1 MRWIPFERRKAQRMT
16 ISSSLNA
23 SVSGLAANASRLATI
38 SDNISNSS
46 TYGYKRA
53 VTDFQ
58 SMVIE
63 SGQGTYSAGGVRT
76 TTMRLID
83 ERGALVSTSNPTDL
97 AVRGRGMLPVTSE
110 TAVAVGNGENPLFLT
125 TTGSFRPDAQGYLR
139 TSGGLVLLGVTAAP
153 DGTIPNYPRD
163 SVDGLV
169 PVQIN
174 ANQFAGEA
182 TTRIDLSVNL
192 PATSTREGSPGDTE
206 TLSVE
211 YFDNLGAS
219 SNLNFLF
226 TPVVPANGASN
237 EWTVEIRDSES
248 DVDADGI
255 PDIVGEYRLVFDA
268 TRGGGGTL
276 ASVDYT
282 DPAAPVGGPYDP
294 VTGAFIINVDGGPME
309 INIGELGSSIGL
321 TQLSDAFAPVSI
333 SKNGT
338 PVGSLTSIEVD
349 QNGYVRASFD
359 IGINRVLYQIPL
371 VDVPNVNGLE
381 TLDQQTFRVTPDSGS
396 FFLWDAGD
404 GPTGD
409 IVGYALEESA
419 TDVAGELTELIQT
432 QRAYSS
438 NARVIQTVE
447 LSLAEPTSLPVE
459 IIDCVLDRLLLI
471 DLRVC
476 SATIALLFVRILDII
491 RSL

>member
-1 MRWIPFERRKAQRMT
+1 MT

-23 SVSGLAANASRLATI
+23 SVAGLAANASRLATI

-63 SGQGTYSAGGVRT
+63 SGRGTYSAGGVRT
-76 TTMRLID
+76 TTARLID

-110 TAVAVGNGENPLFLT
+110 TSVAVANGENPLFLT

-139 TSGGLVLLGVTAAP
+139 SPGGLVLLGVPALA
-153 DGTIPNYPRD
+153 DGSIPNYPRD
-163 SVDGLV
+163 SIDGLV

-182 TTRIDLSVNL
+182 TTRVDLSVNL
-192 PATSTREGSPGDTE
+192 PATSTREGAPGDSE
-206 TLSVE
+206 SLSVE

-219 SNLNFLF
+219 SNLSFTF
-226 TPVVPANGASN
+226 TPTVPANGASN
-237 EWTVEIRDSES
+237 EWTMEIRDSES
-248 DVDADGI
+248 DVDANGI
-255 PDIVGEYRLVFDA
+255 PDVVGEYTLTFDA

-276 ASVDYT
+276 ANVVNT
-282 DPAAPVGGPYDP
+282 AAGIGGPYDP
-294 VTGAFIINVDGGPME
+294 ATGILTIAVDGGPME
-309 INIGELGSSIGL
+309 INIGEIGSSIGL

-338 PVGSLTSIEVD
+338 PVGSLTSVEVD
-349 QNGYVRASFD
+349 QNGFVRASFD

-381 TLDQQTFRVTPDSGS
+381 TLDQQSYRVTPDSGT

-409 IVGYALEESA
+409 IVSFAREESA

-438 NARVIQTVE
+438 NAKVIQTVDE
-447 LSLAEPTSLPVE
+447 MLQETTN
-459 IIDCVLDRLLLI
+459 IKR
-471 DLRVC
+471 
-476 SATIALLFVRILDII
+476 
-491 RSL
+491 

>member
-1 MRWIPFERRKAQRMT
+1 MT

-23 SVSGLAANASRLATI
+23 SVAGLAANASRLATI

-53 VTDFQ
+53 VTDFE

-63 SGQGTYSAGGVRT
+63 SGRGTYSAGGVRT
-76 TTMRLID
+76 TTQRLID

-97 AVRGRGMLPVTSE
+97 AVRGRGMLPVTTE
-110 TAVAVGNGENPLFLT
+110 TSVAVANGENPLLLT

-139 TSGGLVLLGVTAAP
+139 SAGGLVLLGVPALA

-163 SVDGLV
+163 SIDGLV

-174 ANQFAGEA
+174 ANQFAGEP
-182 TTRIDLSVNL
+182 TTRVDLSVNL
-192 PATSTREGSPGDTE
+192 PATATRAGDLGQSE
-206 TLSVE
+206 SLSVE

-219 SNLNFLF
+219 SNLNFTF
-226 TPVVPANGASN
+226 TPTVPATGASN
-237 EWTVEIRDSES
+237 EWTMVVRDSES
-248 DVDADGI
+248 DVDLDGI
-255 PDIVGEYRLVFDA
+255 PDVVGEYTLQFDA

-276 ASVDYT
+276 AAVGTTTGGAYD
-282 DPAAPVGGPYDP
+282 AATGT
-294 VTGAFIINVDGGPME
+294 VTVAVDGGPME
-309 INIGELGSSIGL
+309 IKIGELGSSLGL

-338 PVGSLTSIEVD
+338 PVGSLTSVEVD
-349 QNGYVRASFD
+349 QNGFVRASFD

-381 TLDQQTFRVTPDSGS
+381 TLDQQSYRVTPDSGT

-409 IVGYALEESA
+409 IVSYAREESA

-438 NARVIQTVE
+438 NAKVIQTVDE
-447 LSLAEPTSLPVE
+447 MLQETTN
-459 IIDCVLDRLLLI
+459 IKR
-471 DLRVC
+471 
-476 SATIALLFVRILDII
+476 
-491 RSL
+491 

>member
-1 MRWIPFERRKAQRMT
+1 MS

-23 SVSGLAANASRLATI
+23 SVAGLAANASRLATI

-58 SMVIE
+58 SMVLE
-63 SGQGTYSAGGVRT
+63 SGKGTYTAGGVRT
-76 TTMRLID
+76 TTSRLID

-110 TAVAVGNGENPLFLT
+110 TSVAVNNGDNPLLLT

-139 TSGGLVLLGVTAAP
+139 SAGGLVLMGVPAAP

-163 SVDGLV
+163 SIDGLV

-182 TTRIDLSVNL
+182 TTRVDLSVNL
-192 PATSTREGSPGDTE
+192 PATSTREGASGDAE
-206 TLSVE
+206 ALSVE

-219 SNLNFLF
+219 SNLSFTF
-226 TPVVPANGASN
+226 TPTVPANGASN
-237 EWTVEIRDSES
+237 EWTMEIRDSES
-248 DVDADGI
+248 DSDADGI
-255 PDIVGEYRLVFDA
+255 PDVVGEYTLTFDD

-276 ASVDYT
+276 ANVDFAN
-282 DPAAPVGGPYDP
+282 PAAPIGGAYDP
-294 VTGAFIINVDGGPME
+294 LTGALSIAVDGGPME

-349 QNGYVRASFD
+349 QNGFVRASFD

-381 TLDQQTFRVTPDSGS
+381 TLDQQSYRVTPDSGS

-409 IVGYALEESA
+409 IVGYAREGSA

-438 NARVIQTVE
+438 NAKVIQTVDE
-447 LSLAEPTSLPVE
+447 MLQETTN
-459 IIDCVLDRLLLI
+459 IKR
-471 DLRVC
+471 
-476 SATIALLFVRILDII
+476 
-491 RSL
+491 

>member
-1 MRWIPFERRKAQRMT
+1 MT

-23 SVSGLAANASRLATI
+23 SVAGLAANASRLATI

-63 SGQGTYSAGGVRT
+63 SGRGTYSAGGVRT
-76 TTMRLID
+76 TTSRLID

-110 TAVAVGNGENPLFLT
+110 TSVAVANGENPLFLT

-139 TSGGLVLLGVTAAP
+139 SPGGLVLLGVPALA
-153 DGTIPNYPRD
+153 DGSIPNYPRD
-163 SVDGLV
+163 SIDGLV

-182 TTRIDLSVNL
+182 TTRVDLSVNL
-192 PATSTREGSPGDTE
+192 PATSTREGADGDSE
-206 TLSVE
+206 SLSVE

-219 SNLNFLF
+219 SNLSFTF
-226 TPVVPANGASN
+226 TPTVPANGASN
-237 EWTVEIRDSES
+237 EWTMEIRDSES
-248 DVDADGI
+248 DVDANGI
-255 PDIVGEYRLVFDA
+255 PDVVGEYTLTFDA

-276 ASVDYT
+276 ANVANT
-282 DPAAPVGGPYDP
+282 ATAIGGPYDP
-294 VTGAFIINVDGGPME
+294 ATGVLTIAVDGGPME
-309 INIGELGSSIGL
+309 INIGEIGSSIGL

-338 PVGSLTSIEVD
+338 PVGSLTSVEVD
-349 QNGYVRASFD
+349 QNGFVRASFD

-381 TLDQQTFRVTPDSGS
+381 TLDQQSYRVTPDSGT

-409 IVGYALEESA
+409 IVSFAREESA

-438 NARVIQTVE
+438 NAKVIQTVDE
-447 LSLAEPTSLPVE
+447 MLQETTN
-459 IIDCVLDRLLLI
+459 IKR
-471 DLRVC
+471 
-476 SATIALLFVRILDII
+476 
-491 RSL
+491 

>member
-1 MRWIPFERRKAQRMT
+1 MTFSLTQKGADMT

-23 SVSGLAANASRLATI
+23 SVAGLAANASRLATI

-76 TTMRLID
+76 TTARLID

-97 AVRGRGMLPVTSE
+97 AVRGRGMLPVTTE
-110 TAVAVGNGENPLFLT
+110 TSVAVDNGENPLLLT

-139 TSGGLVLLGVTAAP
+139 SAGGLVLLGVPAQP
-153 DGTIPNYPRD
+153 DGSIANYPRD
-163 SVDGLV
+163 SIDGLV

-182 TTRIDLSVNL
+182 TTRVDLSVNL
-192 PATSTREGSPGDTE
+192 PATATREGSPGDAE

-219 SNLNFLF
+219 SNLSFTF
-226 TPVVPANGASN
+226 TPTVPANGASN
-237 EWTVEIRDSES
+237 EWTMVIADSET
-248 DVDADGI
+248 DVDANGI
-255 PDIVGEYRLVFDA
+255 PDVVGEYVLQFDA
-268 TRGGGGTL
+268 TRTGGGTL
-276 ASVDYT
+276 ASVATTTGGAY
-282 DPAAPVGGPYDP
+282 DPA
-294 VTGAFIINVDGGPME
+294 TGILTIAVDGGPME
-309 INIGELGSSIGL
+309 INIGEVGSSIGL

-349 QNGYVRASFD
+349 QNGFVRASFD

-381 TLDQQTFRVTPDSGS
+381 TLDQQSYRVTPDSGT

-409 IVGYALEESA
+409 IVSYAREESA

-438 NARVIQTVE
+438 NAKVIQTVDE
-447 LSLAEPTSLPVE
+447 MLQETTN
-459 IIDCVLDRLLLI
+459 IKR
-471 DLRVC
+471 
-476 SATIALLFVRILDII
+476 
-491 RSL
+491 

>member
-1 MRWIPFERRKAQRMT
+1 MS

-23 SVSGLAANASRLATI
+23 SVAGLAANASRLATI

-63 SGQGTYSAGGVRT
+63 SGRGTYTAGGVRT
-76 TTMRLID
+76 TASRLID

-110 TAVAVGNGENPLFLT
+110 TSVAVDNGDNPLFLT

-139 TSGGLVLLGVTAAP
+139 SAGGLVLMGVPAAA

-163 SVDGLV
+163 SADGLV
-169 PVQIN
+169 PIQIN
-174 ANQFAGEA
+174 ANQFAGEP
-182 TTRIDLSVNL
+182 TTRVDLSVNL
-192 PATSTREGSPGDTE
+192 PATSTREGAAGEPE
-206 TLSVE
+206 ALSVE

-219 SNLNFLF
+219 SNLSFTF
-226 TPVVPANGASN
+226 TPTVPANGASN
-237 EWTVEIRDSES
+237 EWTMEIRDSES
-248 DVDADGI
+248 DVDANGI
-255 PDIVGEYRLVFDA
+255 PDVVGEYTLTFDA

-276 ASVDYT
+276 ANVDFANPT
-282 DPAAPVGGPYDP
+282 APIGGAYDP
-294 VTGAFIINVDGGPME
+294 LTGALSIAVDGGPME

-349 QNGYVRASFD
+349 QNGFVRASFD

-381 TLDQQTFRVTPDSGS
+381 TLDQQSYRVTPDSGS

-409 IVGYALEESA
+409 IVGYAREESA

-438 NARVIQTVE
+438 NAKVIQTVDE
-447 LSLAEPTSLPVE
+447 MLQETTN
-459 IIDCVLDRLLLI
+459 IKR
-471 DLRVC
+471 
-476 SATIALLFVRILDII
+476 
-491 RSL
+491 

>member
-1 MRWIPFERRKAQRMT
+1 MT

-23 SVSGLAANASRLATI
+23 SVAGLAANASRLATI
-38 SDNISNSS
+38 SDNISNSA

-53 VTDFQ
+53 ATDFQ
-58 SMVIE
+58 SMVIQ
-63 SGQGTYSAGGVRT
+63 SGQGTYSAGGVRIT
-76 TTMRLID
+76 TSRLID

-110 TAVAVGNGENPLFLT
+110 TSVAVNNGDNPLFLS
-125 TTGSFRPDAQGYLR
+125 TTGSFRPDAQGFLR
-139 TSGGLVLLGVTAAP
+139 TPGGLVLLGVPAAA

-182 TTRIDLSVNL
+182 TTRVDLSVNL
-192 PATSTREGSPGDTE
+192 PATSTREDSAGEVE

-219 SNLNFLF
+219 SNLSFSF
-226 TPVVPANGASN
+226 TPTVPANGASN
-237 EWTVEIRDSES
+237 EWTMVISDSET
-248 DVDADGI
+248 DVDANGV
-255 PDIVGEYRLVFDA
+255 PDVVGEYTLLFDDS
-268 TRGGGGTL
+268 RGGGGTL
-276 ASVDYT
+276 ANVDFANPGT
-282 DPAAPVGGPYDP
+282 PVGGPYDP
-294 VTGAFIINVDGGPME
+294 LTGILTIAVDGGPME
-309 INIGELGSSIGL
+309 INIGELGSSLGL

-338 PVGSLTSIEVD
+338 PVGSLTSVEID
-349 QNGYVRASFD
+349 QNGFVRASFD

-381 TLDQQTFRVTPDSGS
+381 TLDQQSYRVTPESGT

-409 IVGYALEESA
+409 IVSSALEESA

-438 NARVIQTVE
+438 NAKVIQTVDE
-447 LSLAEPTSLPVE
+447 MLQETTN
-459 IIDCVLDRLLLI
+459 IKR
-471 DLRVC
+471 
-476 SATIALLFVRILDII
+476 
-491 RSL
+491 

>member
-1 MRWIPFERRKAQRMT
+1 MT

-23 SVSGLAANASRLATI
+23 SVAGLAANASRLATI
-38 SDNISNSS
+38 SDNISNSA

-53 VTDFQ
+53 ATEFQ

-63 SGQGTYSAGGVRT
+63 SGRGTYSAGGVRT
-76 TTMRLID
+76 TATRLID
-83 ERGALVSTSNPTDL
+83 ERGALVTTSNATDL

-110 TAVAVGNGENPLFLT
+110 ASVAVGNGDNPLFLT

-139 TSGGLVLLGVTAAP
+139 TSGGLVLMGVPAAT
-153 DGTIPNYPRD
+153 DGTVANYPRD
-163 SVDGLV
+163 SIDGLV

-182 TTRIDLSVNL
+182 TTRVDLSVNL
-192 PATSTREGSPGDTE
+192 PATSTREGSAGQTE

-219 SNLNFLF
+219 SNLSFTF
-226 TPVVPANGASN
+226 TPRVPANGASN
-237 EWTVEIRDSES
+237 EWTMQIRDSET
-248 DVDADGI
+248 DINADGV
-255 PDIVGEYRLVFDA
+255 PDLVGEYTLTFDA

-276 ASVDYT
+276 AAVGFA
-282 DPAAPVGGPYDP
+282 DPAAPVGGAYDP
-294 VTGAFIINVDGGPME
+294 LTGALIIAVDGGPME

-349 QNGYVRASFD
+349 QNGFVRASFD
-359 IGINRVLYQIPL
+359 IGINRILYQIPL

-381 TLDQQTFRVTPDSGS
+381 TLDQQSYRVTPDSGS

-409 IVGYALEESA
+409 IVGFAREESA

-438 NARVIQTVE
+438 NAKVIQTVE
-447 LSLAEPTSLPVE
+447 LSLAEATSNPVE
-459 IIDCVLDRLLLI
+459 IMDCVLDRSLLI
-471 DLRVC
+471 DLSV
-476 SATIALLFVRILDII
+476 
-491 RSL
+491 